1 MPVLQL
7 KQVESVMLSLLKVAP
22 RSAGSPRGTA
32 PPSGGG
38 GEVAPPS
45 DPASPRGIL
54 KRRQWSPPPPAAGA
68 DCSAGSL
75 TSTDAEVE
83 VGTDASLAT
92 TEPERFEELSGQP
105 CDTDG
110 HGDPL

>member
-1 MPVLQL
+1 M
-7 KQVESVMLSLLKVAP
+7 MLSLLKVAP
-22 RSAGSPRGTA
+22 RSVGSGTNSPREAA

-45 DPASPRGIL
+45 GTDPASPRSIL
-54 KRRQWSPPPPAAGA
+54 KRRQWSPPPAEGA

-92 TEPERFEELSGQP
+92 TEPEQRFESLSVQQ
-105 CDTDG
+105 CDSSAG
-110 HGDPL
+110 EGESP